1 MQDLKHYFF
10 ILHLSFQNLNLL
22 KKWLG
27 HPSLEIEITLQCED
41 CKNRTNSMNL
51 WQKPM
56 SSYKKK
62 FSLGVWPFLQ
72 IRAERIGRV
81 KNVSDPKSDGTLL
94 NQLLKTRNFAIR
106 PNMHFQSRIILI
118 MGNVFLKCLD
128 LPSKIATLPKW
139 MFFG

>member
-1 MQDLKHYFF
+1 
-10 ILHLSFQNLNLL
+10 
-22 KKWLG
+22 
-27 HPSLEIEITLQCED
+27 
-41 CKNRTNSMNL
+41 
-51 WQKPM
+51 M

-62 FSLGVWPFLQ
+62 IFLGVCPFLQ

-106 PNMHFQSRIILI
+106 LNMHFQSRIILI

-128 LPSKIATLPKW
+128 LPSKIATLSKW
-139 MFFG
+139 MVFG